1 MKTIIAAGAL
11 LALSAPAHAGGAYGN
26 IENNASWSGGDYNAA
41 VTEVH
46 AGYEWDNGIYLQG
59 GPAFVSVDGEGTET
73 EYSGKLGIS
82 ADVSENLELYGEVAF
97 LTVDQDFDTDSLNTA
112 TKLGVTF
119 KF

>member
-11 LALSAPAHAGGAYGN
+11 FALTAPAHAGGAYGN
-26 IENNASWSGGDYNAA
+26 IENNAAWSGGDYDAA
-41 VTEVH
+41 ITEVH
-46 AGYEWDNGIYLQG
+46 AGYEWDNGIYVQG
-59 GPAFVSVDGEGTET
+59 GPAFVNVDGEGTDT

-82 ADVSENLELYGEVAF
+82 SDLSENLEVYGEVAF
-97 LTVDQDFDTDSLNTA
+97 VTVDQDFSFDEFNTA